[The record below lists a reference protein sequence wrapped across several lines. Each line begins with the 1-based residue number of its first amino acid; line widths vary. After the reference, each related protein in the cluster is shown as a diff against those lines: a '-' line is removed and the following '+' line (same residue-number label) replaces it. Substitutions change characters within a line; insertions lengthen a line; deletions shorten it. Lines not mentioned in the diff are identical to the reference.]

1 MHLNFFKTL
10 LSIQSSPEKQIEN
23 ERGVILEEM
32 SLYRDNPED
41 AIQDEFDHVIFE
53 IILWDKIS

>member
-1 MHLNFFKTL
+1 MKDITFD
-10 LSIQSSPEKQIEN
+10 SIFPEKQIEN

-41 AIQDEFDHVIFE
+41 AIQDELDQVIYGDHP
-53 IILWDKIS
+53 